1 MGMES
6 YQQGLAG
13 EEIAER
19 YLTQHGYEIVERNFR
34 SQQGEIDLIA
44 REGDDLV
51 FVEVKNYSARSYG
64 TPLGAVNQSKRRS
77 IIHAART
84 FIYRKR
90 IVDTNCR
97 FDVITIYRQPD
108 GSRAIELYK
117 NAFVIN

>member
-19 YLTQHGYEIVERNFR
+19 YLSQHGYEIVERNFR

-51 FVEVKNYSARSYG
+51 FIEVKNYSVRSYG
-64 TPLGAVNQSKRRS
+64 TPLSAVNKNKRRS

-90 IVDTNCR
+90 IVGTNCR